1 LDLDGVQ
8 QYRFDSCP
16 DLNIQV
22 ALYLCDSCNNVGS
35 TPSLDTINKA
45 SLGVTQNEYE
55 AAVMQRLASPYYVER
70 CGFESHRGAYDIR

>member
-1 LDLDGVQ
+1 
-8 QYRFDSCP
+8 
-16 DLNIQV
+16 
-22 ALYLCDSCNNVGS
+22 VGS